1 MALPLKKEILSESSK
16 SDGAFFLSKKPAT
29 LLLENNSVFKG
40 YALGA
45 IGYSTGEL
53 CFNTG
58 MVGYQEILT
67 DPSYSGQIILMTYPH
82 IGNYGINFEDSESH
96 KIQASGLI
104 IKDISELP
112 SNFRSKKSLDLYLKE
127 NNIVG
132 IYGLDTRA
140 ITRIIRKHGS
150 MNAIISSDQKKI
162 KILQKKLL
170 ETPSMEGLNLTE
182 KVTCKSSYHFNSQKN
197 YKYKIAAIDFGI
209 KSNILRLLSERNC
222 SITVFP
228 ASVSSQE
235 IQEFNPDG
243 VFLSNGPGDPAAV
256 KDAIKCI
263 KEILG
268 KFPIFGIC
276 LGHQLLGLALGAS
289 TFKLKYGHRGIN
301 HPVKNINNGKIEI
314 TSQNHGFAILKENL
328 PDNIDITHINL
339 NDNTIAGISCPLL
352 NAFSV
357 QYHPESAPGP
367 YDSQYLFD
375 SFIKMME
382 KE

>member
-1 MALPLKKEILSESSK
+1 MTLSPKNIISNKSSD
-16 SDGAFFLSKKPAT
+16 SNGAFFLSKKPAI
-29 LLLENNSVFKG
+29 LILDNDLIFKG

-45 IGYSTGEL
+45 IGTTTGEI

-67 DPSYSGQIILMTYPH
+67 DPSYYGQIILMTYPQ
-82 IGNYGINFEDSESH
+82 IGNYGINHEDSESN
-96 KIQASGLI
+96 KIHASGLI
-104 IKDISELP
+104 IKDISEMP
-112 SNFRSKKSLDLYLKE
+112 SNYRSQKSLNTYLKE

-140 ITRIIRKHGS
+140 IARIIRKCGS
-150 MNAIISSDQKKI
+150 MNVIISSEEKNI
-162 KILQKKLL
+162 KILKKQLS
-170 ETPSMEGLNLTE
+170 EVPSMEGLNLAE
-182 KVTCKSSYHFNSQKN
+182 KVTCNSNYEFSGKTKN
-197 YKYKIAAIDFGI
+197 IYKIAAIDFGI
-209 KSNILRLLSERNC
+209 KSNILRLLSKRGC
-222 SITVFP
+222 VITIFP

-235 IQEFNPDG
+235 IIEFNPDG

-256 KDAIKCI
+256 KGAIKCI
-263 KEILG
+263 KKLLG
-268 KFPIFGIC
+268 QFPIFGIC

-301 HPVKNINNGKIEI
+301 HPVKNLINNKIEI
-314 TSQNHGFAILKENL
+314 TSQNHGFAISRDNL
-328 PDNIDITHINL
+328 PSNLDITHINL
-339 NDNTIAGISCPLL
+339 NDNTIAGVACHSLK
-352 NAFSV
+352 AFSV